1 MTKKQTS
8 PTPAPRLKN
17 LKAGDFQAAALTI
30 TGGPW
35 TMQQAWLR
43 KPDKALRPAVV
54 RFAWEPDALWV
65 LADLSDD
72 FVTARSTGHSQ
83 KLWMLGDVF
92 EIFVARNRTPFYLE
106 LHVNPKGHKLHL
118 RLSPE
123 IVREMK
129 AGEHVFEKAQASVSE
144 FDGWVKK
151 GKGGWQVLARVPA
164 AILPNGK
171 PFRHGQKL
179 DISFSRYDAGPKGTP
194 EILSS
199 TSPHK
204 ALSYHRRHEWGQ
216 IVLQGNSSAVS

>member
-8 PTPAPRLKN
+8 PTPAPRIEQLI
-17 LKAGDFQAAALTI
+17 AGDFQAAGIAI

-43 KPDKALRPAVV
+43 KPDKAFRPAVV
-54 RFAWEPDALWV
+54 RFAWETDALWV

-72 FVTARSTGHSQ
+72 FVTARSTAHNQ

-123 IVREMK
+123 IVRRMK
-129 AGEHVFEKAQASVSE
+129 AGEHVFDESQASVSE

-171 PFRHGQKL
+171 PFRPGQKL

>member
-1 MTKKQTS
+1 MTKKHTS
-8 PTPAPRLKN
+8 PTPAPRIEN
-17 LKAGDFQAAALTI
+17 LKAGDFQAAALAI

-35 TMQQAWLR
+35 TMEQAWLR
-43 KPDKALRPAVV
+43 KADKAFRPAVV

-92 EIFVARNRTPFYLE
+92 EIFVARNRTQFYLE

-123 IVREMK
+123 IVKKMK
-129 AGEHVFEKAQASVSE
+129 SGVHVFDESQASVSE

-171 PFRHGQKL
+171 PFRSGQKL

-204 ALSYHRRHEWGQ
+204 ALNYHRRHEWRQ
-216 IVLQGNSSAVS
+216 IVLKHGV

>member
-8 PTPAPRLKN
+8 PTPAPRIEN
-17 LKAGDFQAAALTI
+17 LKAGDFQAAALAI

-43 KPDKALRPAVV
+43 KPDKAFLPAVV

-72 FVTARSTGHSQ
+72 FITARSTGHNQ

-92 EIFVARNRTPFYLE
+92 EIFVARNRTQFYLE

-123 IVREMK
+123 IVKKMK
-129 AGEHVFEKAQASVSE
+129 SGVHVFDESQASVSE

-171 PFRHGQKL
+171 PFRSGQKL

-204 ALSYHRRHEWGQ
+204 ALNYHRRHEWRQ
-216 IVLQGNSSAVS
+216 IVLKHGV

>member
-1 MTKKQTS
+1 MTKKHTS
-8 PTPAPRLKN
+8 PTPAPRIEN
-17 LKAGDFQAAALTI
+17 LKSGDFQAAALAV

-35 TMQQAWLR
+35 IMQQAWLR
-43 KPDKALRPAVV
+43 KPDKAFRPALV

-118 RLSPE
+118 RFSPE
-123 IVREMK
+123 IVRKMK
-129 AGEHVFEKAQASVSE
+129 AGEHVFKKAQASVSD
-144 FDGWVKK
+144 FDGRVKK

-171 PFRHGQKL
+171 PFRPGQKL